1 MIHPDLHYR
10 LWVQQEEARMR
21 DLEFRRAR
29 MVALE
34 ARHAERKNAAVQ
46 ERTKT
51 RRPGFVEVAI
61 RLLQVGVSWIT
72 PLSA

>member
-29 MVALE
+29 NVALE
-34 ARHAERKNAAVQ
+34 ARHEERIHASHE
-46 ERTKT
+46 ERAKT
-51 RRPGFVEVAI
+51 RRPGFIEVAI
-61 RLLQVGVSWIT
+61 RLLQVGVSWIV
-72 PLSA
+72 